1 MSDALLRAQDAPRID
16 EDWGSL
22 SWVASRAVGNVQDM
36 TLGRVVI
43 KQGKSNPRHCHPA
56 CEEVIYLLSGRLE
69 HTLGD
74 ATFTLEAGDIFAI
87 PAGVFHNGTNI
98 GDTDADMIIAYS
110 AGERGFVLESDAG

>member
-43 KQGKSNPRHCHPA
+43 KQGKSNTYCHEVEVDGPSR
-56 CEEVIYLLSGRLE
+56 VIYSSTDKPLLSCGARVVI
-69 HTLGD
+69 
-74 ATFTLEAGDIFAI
+74 AT
-87 PAGVFHNGTNI
+87 
-98 GDTDADMIIAYS
+98 
-110 AGERGFVLESDAG
+110 ESPVTPILRAS